1 VRVASTEKAAT
12 FRDVFRDAEFRAV
25 WAADLL
31 SVAGDQVTR
40 VALSVLVYQRTHSAA
55 LTALTYALTFLPAL
69 AGPLLAGL
77 ADRYSR
83 RNVMIVTNTAR
94 ALLVAVMAIP
104 DIPLPPLYAL
114 LIVVQLMAA
123 PHDAARGAML
133 ADILD
138 GDRLVVGNSARNVTN
153 QLAQM
158 VGFASGGG
166 VAALVNPYVALAID
180 AATFALAA
188 LFVAVGVRPRKAATA
203 PASAGGPSLW
213 ESTRDGLRLI
223 ASDGRLRVLATLA
236 WMIGLSVV
244 PEGLAVPYAQQ
255 IGTSEA
261 TVGLLLAADP
271 LGMAVGAFV
280 LARFVRPDRRVR
292 LMGPLA
298 AAAGVPLLICLARPG
313 LVVSMVL
320 FAACGACAAYLVVVG
335 AVYAR
340 IVPDEV
346 RGQAMGLYLSGVLAS
361 QGVAIA
367 LTGILA
373 TRIGPAQ
380 TIAVAGLACLLIGGL
395 AALAWRRH
403 GGATEAVA

>member
-1 VRVASTEKAAT
+1 VSEVSTEPAA
-12 FRDVFRDAEFRAV
+12 FRDVFRVAEFRAV

-40 VALSVLVYQRTHSAA
+40 VALSVLVYARTGSAA

-77 ADRYSR
+77 ADRYPR
-83 RNVMIVTNTAR
+83 RSVMIVTNTAR
-94 ALLVAVMAIP
+94 AALVGVMAVP
-104 DIPLPPLYAL
+104 GLPLPLLYVL
-114 LIVVQLMAA
+114 LIVVQLLAA

-138 GDRLVVGNSARNVTN
+138 GDLLVVGNSARNVTN

-158 VGFASGGG
+158 AGFASGGG
-166 VAALVNPYVALAID
+166 VAALVNPYIALAID
-180 AATFALAA
+180 AVTFALAA
-188 LFVAVGVRPRKAATA
+188 LFVVLGVRRR
-203 PASAGGPSLW
+203 PASAPSGDGGPSLW
-213 ESTRDGLRLI
+213 ESTRQGLRLV
-223 ASDGRLRVLATLA
+223 AGDGRLRVLVILA

-244 PEGLAVPYAQQ
+244 PEGLAVPYAAQ
-255 IGTSEA
+255 IGASPA

-271 LGMAVGAFV
+271 LGMALGAFV

-298 AAAGVPLLICLARPG
+298 AAAGVPLLICVTQPN
-313 LVVSMVL
+313 LVVSMLL

-340 IVPDEV
+340 IVPDQA
-346 RGQAMGLYLSGVLAS
+346 RGQAMGLYLSGILAS

-367 LTGILA
+367 LTGLLA
-373 TRIGPAQ
+373 TRIGPAD
-380 TIAVAGLACLLIGGL
+380 TIAVAGIACLVIGSL
-395 AALAWRRH
+395 AAFAWHRVSDT
-403 GGATEAVA
+403 TEAVA